1 MNNKAFLWSILCC
14 LHLFINENYCQSN
27 QIFAPSFKDSYL
39 KGNEIEHLDSISMI
53 YSNFKY
59 GFSMDFPD
67 NWKFD
72 RGNAEHTVIRAG
84 QKDSFMLAAV
94 NVIELKEVPKSDFS
108 LWKIWDNKE
117 IGMAEYVKKGFKK
130 TLNSEITDFTWR
142 KVYVNNREAIE
153 TKCTYLLKEL
163 DYEFEMKYIGYS
175 ISNKNQFSYNL
186 GIKTPKYFYDENPS
200 RFDYLVNNFVFLIE
214 NEDKFMIP
222 ATKPKYKFDDKTKLA
237 NGNIVCIL
245 VGGLVIK
252 NKVLYT
258 IQIQD
263 KKGKEIKTIM
273 NVSED
278 DMIKVYGFK
287 PL

>member
-1 MNNKAFLWSILCC
+1 
-14 LHLFINENYCQSN
+14 
-27 QIFAPSFKDSYL
+27 
-39 KGNEIEHLDSISMI
+39 MI

-94 NVIELKEVPKSDFS
+94 NVIELKDVPKSDFS

-117 IGMAEYVKKGFKK
+117 LGMAEFMKNEFKK
-130 TLNSEITDFTWR
+130 ALNSDIIDYSWR

-153 TKCTYLLKEL
+153 TKLNYILKEL
-163 DYEFEMKYIGYS
+163 DYEFEMKYIAYS
-175 ISNKNQFSYNL
+175 ISNKNQFSYTV
-186 GIKTPKYFYDENPS
+186 GIKTPKYFYEENPS
-200 RFDYLVNNFVFLIE
+200 RFDYLINNFVFLAKID
-214 NEDKFMIP
+214 DKLIKP
-222 ATKPKYKFDDKTKLA
+222 TTKPKYNFNDKTKLA

>member
-1 MNNKAFLWSILCC
+1 MRNIKTL
-14 LHLFINENYCQSN
+14 LFVLIFMLLFVFESHCQTN
-27 QIFAPSFKDSYL
+27 QIFAPSFKKSNL
-39 KGNEIEHLDSISMI
+39 NGNNIEHLDSISMI

-117 IGMAEYVKKGFKK
+117 LGMAEFMKNELKKA
-130 TLNSEITDFTWR
+130 LNSEIIDYSWR

-153 TKCTYLLKEL
+153 TKLTYILKEL
-163 DYEFEMKYIGYS
+163 DYEFDMKYIAYS
-175 ISNKNQFSYNL
+175 ISNKNQFSYTVA
-186 GIKTPKYFYDENPS
+186 IKTPKYFYEVNPS
-200 RFDYLVNNFVFLIE
+200 RFDYMINNFVFLAKID
-214 NEDKFMIP
+214 DKLIKP
-222 ATKPKYKFDDKTKLA
+222 TTKPKYKFNNKTRLK

-263 KKGKEIKTIM
+263 KKGKEIKTIL